1 LAGSL
6 QLTSAYRRRL
16 LSLEAGVGVR
26 ARSLWPRIE
35 DFDGTSWPEQI
46 AALVTRAQTESVR
59 ASNGYLTALL
69 RTNRKPG
76 RLTLDTRRYAGVSRD
91 GRPIAEALESALIG
105 TRAALKQGREPR
117 VALSIGLSRGLR
129 MARFETMQA
138 ARDSLLDAVQEDD
151 RFTGWQRSVSGTCA
165 ACMALSGT
173 TGPKFEVHP
182 SCQCVP
188 LPTISGVAKVAL
200 PTGAALFA
208 ALSTQEQEAKIG
220 ADAAALVRS
229 GEADLNDFVS
239 HSHIETQQDFITQK
253 PAQEVATNGA

>member
-105 TRAALKQGREPR
+105 TRAALKDGREPQ

-129 MARFETMQA
+129 MARFETVQA
-138 ARDSLLDAVQEDD
+138 GRDALLDAIDEDE
-151 RFTGWQRSVSGTCA
+151 RFTGWQRAVAGTCA
-165 ACMALSGT
+165 ACMALSGS
-173 TGPKFEVHP
+173 TGPRFEVHP
-182 SCQCVP
+182 NCECVP
-188 LPTISGVAKVAL
+188 LPTVKGAARVLL
-200 PTGAALFA
+200 PSGAALFT
-208 ALSTQEQEAKIG
+208 ALSQPEQEAKIG
-220 ADAAALVRS
+220 AEPARLVRE
-229 GEADLNDFVS
+229 GEADLKDFVS
-239 HSHIETQQDFITQK
+239 HSHLETDQPDFITQR
-253 PAQEVATNGA
+253 PVAEVV